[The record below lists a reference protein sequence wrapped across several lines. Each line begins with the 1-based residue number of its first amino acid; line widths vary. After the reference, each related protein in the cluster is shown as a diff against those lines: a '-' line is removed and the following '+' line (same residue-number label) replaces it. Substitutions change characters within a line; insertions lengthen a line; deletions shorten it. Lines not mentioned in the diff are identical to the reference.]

1 MFDFQKEVIIN
12 SAEVDGLAR
21 VALIDHT
28 APEVRMTGEGAEAK
42 PKADGDL
49 LSVLRCAEY
58 RVKNIVEMV
67 KTEGQNGTPAKI
79 TLAVPAGVK
88 AGDLVHAEIVIGLE
102 GKYMADYAN
111 VWSKFGKDIVV
122 EYEAVDADAAELEA
136 RIKDALPMDNT
147 FVRVGGGEIAMTDSH
162 QIVKKAVVCLITKDE
177 TTGKEEETAH
187 KNLAVSPR
195 KREFATGAWLRE
207 NLRFPTHLNLRYD
220 NVAGDDA
227 PIDGATYTQ
236 YSFQYES
243 ERKGLHGQGTIGQK
257 LTSVTTHTF
266 YVNNALTDVLAVF
279 DAAMAKAKFGSASYP
294 VLEVGKEGKD
304 KESGKDVEVTL
315 PEIE

>member
-21 VALIDHT
+21 VALID
-28 APEVRMTGEGAEAK
+28 PKDPSVRVDASSKKPLKTGNV
-42 PKADGDL
+42 

-58 RVKNIVEMV
+58 KKGGIIDIV
-67 KTEGQNGTPAKI
+67 KTVGQKGVPAELTI
-79 TLAVPAGVK
+79 AVPDGTEE
-88 AGDLVHAEIVIGLE
+88 GSIVHAEIVIGLD

-111 VWSKFGKDIVV
+111 VWSKFGKEIVV
-122 EYEAVDADAAELEA
+122 EYKAETGSDAELA
-136 RIKDALPMDNT
+136 AHIKDALPLDNA
-147 FVRVGGGEIAMTDSH
+147 FVKVEGTTLKLTDSH

-177 TTGKEEETAH
+177 TTGKEEETTH
-187 KNLAVSPR
+187 KKLTVSKER
-195 KREFATGAWLRE
+195 VREFATGAWLRE

-220 NVAGDDA
+220 SVAGDDA

-243 ERKGLHGQGTIGQK
+243 ERKGLHGQGTVGQK

-279 DAAMAKAKFGSASYP
+279 DALISGTAGNGTRTEATGDTYP
-294 VLEVGKEGKD
+294 VLEPMTEPQNEDGED
-304 KESGKDVEVTL
+304 KL
-315 PEIE
+315 A

>member
-21 VALIDHT
+21 VALIDPKNPT
-28 APEVRMTGEGAEAK
+28 VRVDAASKKPLLTGSV
-42 PKADGDL
+42 

-58 RVKNIVEMV
+58 KKDGITEIV
-67 KTEGQNGTPAKI
+67 KTVGQKGEPAEL
-79 TLAVPAGVK
+79 TLAVPAV
-88 AGDLVHAEIVIGLE
+88 AEGDTLVGKTVHAEIVIGLD

-111 VWSKFGKDIVV
+111 VWSKFGKEIVV
-122 EYEAVDADAAELEA
+122 EYEAKTGDAAELA
-136 RIKDALPMDNT
+136 AHIKDALPLDNA
-147 FVRVGGGEIAMTDSH
+147 FVKVDGTTLKLTDSH
-162 QIVKKAVVCLITKDE
+162 QIVKSAFVCLIKDE
-177 TTGKEEETAH
+177 KESAH
-187 KNLAVSPR
+187 TKLNISKDR
-195 KREFATGAWLRE
+195 KREFATGAWLKE

-243 ERKGLHGQGTIGQK
+243 ERKGLHGQGTVGQK

-266 YVNNALTDVLAVF
+266 YVNNTLTDILAVF
-279 DAAMAKAKFGSASYP
+279 NKLISGAAGNDTRTEATGDIYP
-294 VLEVGKEGKD
+294 VLEPMTEPQNAAGED
-304 KESGKDVEVTL
+304 QL
-315 PEIE
+315 A

>member
-12 SAEVDGLAR
+12 SAEVDGLDR
-21 VALIDHT
+21 VT
-28 APEVRMTGEGAEAK
+28 VE
-42 PKADGDL
+42 DGCL
-49 LSVLRCAEY
+49 KVLRCADY
-58 RVKNIVEMV
+58 KLANITEIV
-67 KTEGQNGTPAKI
+67 KTVGQKGVPAKI
-79 TLAVPAGVK
+79 TLALPTGV
-88 AGDLVHAEIVIGLE
+88 ATGSIVHAEIVIGLE

-122 EYEAVDADAAELEA
+122 EYEAVDADVDELEA
-136 RIKDALPMDNT
+136 RIKDALPMDNA
-147 FVRVGGGEIAMTDSH
+147 FVRVGGGEIEMTDSH

-177 TTGKEEETAH
+177 ATGKEEETAH
-187 KNLAVSPR
+187 KNLTVSAR

-227 PIDGATYTQ
+227 PIDGAIYTQ

-243 ERKGLHGQGTIGQK
+243 ERKGLHGQGTVGQK

-266 YVNNALTDVLAVF
+266 YVNNALEDVLEAFDSLLAEDDPETTDVVE
-279 DAAMAKAKFGSASYP
+279 DITPNSKGETYP
-294 VLEVGKEGKD
+294 VLETLTEPQDAEGED
-304 KESGKDVEVTL
+304 KL
-315 PEIE
+315 AQ

>member
-21 VALIDHT
+21 VKV
-28 APEVRMTGEGAEAK
+28 E
-42 PKADGDL
+42 DGYL
-49 LSVLRCAEY
+49 KVLRCADY
-58 RVKNIVEMV
+58 KLANITEIV
-67 KTEGQNGTPAKI
+67 KTVGQKGEPAE
-79 TLAVPAGVK
+79 LELVAPAEAKGK
-88 AGDLVHAEIVIGLE
+88 TVHAEIVIGLD

-122 EYEAVDADAAELEA
+122 EYEAETGDAAELA
-136 RIKDALPMDNT
+136 AHIKGALPLDNA
-147 FVRVGGGEIAMTDSH
+147 FVKVDGTTLKLTDSH
-162 QIVKKAVVCLITKDE
+162 QIVKRAFVCLIEDE
-177 TTGKEEETAH
+177 KEGAH
-187 KNLAVSPR
+187 TNLTISKERV
-195 KREFATGAWLRE
+195 REFATGAWLKE

-243 ERKGLHGQGTIGQK
+243 ERKGLHGQGTVGQK

-266 YVNNALTDVLAVF
+266 YVNNALEGVLGAFDSLLVDDNPETDEVEGVTPNG
-279 DAAMAKAKFGSASYP
+279 KGETYP
-294 VLEVGKEGKD
+294 VLEPMTEPQDADGED
-304 KESGKDVEVTL
+304 KL
-315 PEIE
+315 AQ

>member
-12 SAEVDGLAR
+12 SAKMEGLDRVKVEDGFL
-21 VALIDHT
+21 
-28 APEVRMTGEGAEAK
+28 K
-42 PKADGDL
+42 
-49 LSVLRCAEY
+49 VLRCADY
-58 RVKNIVEMV
+58 KLDNITEIT
-67 KTEGQNGTPAKI
+67 KTPGHEGKVDVI

-122 EYEAVDADAAELEA
+122 EYEAVDADVAELEKH
-136 RIKDALPMDNT
+136 IKDALPLDNA
-147 FVRVGGGEIAMTDSH
+147 FVKVAEGKMSMTDSH
-162 QIVKKAVVCLITKDE
+162 QIVKTAFVSIIADE
-177 TTGKEEETAH
+177 VEGART
-187 KNLAVSPR
+187 NLVHAGRV
-195 KREFATGAWLRE
+195 REFATGAWLRE

-227 PIDGATYTQ
+227 PIAGTIYDQ

-243 ERKGLHGQGTIGQK
+243 ERKGLHGQGTVGQK

-266 YVNNALTDVLAVF
+266 YVPQGSAVAAVF
-279 DAAMAKAKFGSASYP
+279 DGVVAAKNGAT
-294 VLEVGKEGKD
+294 ENVGE
-304 KESGKDVEVTL
+304 
-315 PEIE
+315 

>member
-42 PKADGDL
+42 PKVDGDL

-58 RVKNIVEMV
+58 RVGNITEMV
-67 KTEGQNGTPAKI
+67 KTEGQKGEPAE
-79 TLAVPAGVK
+79 LNLVAPAGA
-88 AGDLVHAEIVIGLE
+88 AGKTVHAEIVIGLD

-122 EYEAVDADAAELEA
+122 EYEAETGDAAELA
-136 RIKDALPMDNT
+136 AHIKDALPLDNA
-147 FVRVGGGEIAMTDSH
+147 FVKVDGTTLKLTDSH
-162 QIVKKAVVCLITKDE
+162 QIVKRAFVCLVEDE
-177 TTGKEEETAH
+177 KEGAH
-187 KNLAVSPR
+187 TNLTISKERV
-195 KREFATGAWLRE
+195 REFATGAWLKE

-227 PIDGATYTQ
+227 PISGATYTQ
-236 YSFQYES
+236 YSFQYEA
-243 ERKGLHGQGTIGQK
+243 ERKGLHGQGTVGQK

-279 DAAMAKAKFGSASYP
+279 DAAMAKAKLDATYD
-294 VLEVGKEGKD
+294 VLEPMDEPQDKD
-304 KESGKDVEVTL
+304 GEDKLDNL
-315 PEIE
+315 A